1 MLRGAILVMVLAL
14 GWIQPSPAAAA
25 PEAAR
30 SLQQVTLTVKNMSCA
45 MCKYTVENALKQVEG
60 VQSAKVD
67 MAKGTAEVVFDPVRV
82 SPERLAQAVSDAGY
96 PAAVKR

>member
-1 MLRGAILVMVLAL
+1 MLRGAILITVLTL
-14 GWIQPSPAAAA
+14 GWLPLSPAAVA

-30 SLQQVTLTVKNMSCA
+30 PLQQVTLTVKNMSCA

-67 MAKGTAEVVFDPVRV
+67 MARGTAEVVFDPARV